1 MKKVMI
7 GLISTLV
14 AVLIVVFMMNYF
26 SSSFLTGK
34 VVYGNTPVDCTDQ
47 NIINIWNSIFE
58 ENSTDII
65 IHKDSNLTFCGSF
78 KNKTNDLYAMYL
90 SFDNRNDYNITQIYA
105 THTKISP
112 GYEWLINNITNAS
125 TYYSVLLYTGL
136 VGNSTVTRN
145 ISSATQA
152 NNEFNNDFKINNGSW
167 IYTTSYAQQDKV
179 YYFGD
184 DIFHWNWV
192 NNSETGYIVQNTSI
206 NSYLKSYY
214 QSNTLCTSNWTAINT
229 VCSANDTYT
238 RSFTDANSCNN
249 ATIPA
254 NMTFNCD
261 YDGNGIIGNNSNI
274 LGENINLNIYINSTL
289 LNVTRNYTSSQN
301 IELKEGNLTRIT
313 FNQNFSTP
321 LDLKNITIKKQNAT
335 NTFGYNS
342 LIWLQ

>member
-78 KNKTNDLYAMYL
+78 KNKTN
-90 SFDNRNDYNITQIYA
+90 
-105 THTKISP
+105 
-112 GYEWLINNITNAS
+112 AS

-145 ISSATQA
+145 ISSDTQA

-192 NNSETGYIVQNTSI
+192 NNSET
-206 NSYLKSYY
+206 
-214 QSNTLCTSNWTAINT
+214 
-229 VCSANDTYT
+229 
-238 RSFTDANSCNN
+238 
-249 ATIPA
+249 
-254 NMTFNCD
+254 
-261 YDGNGIIGNNSNI
+261 
-274 LGENINLNIYINSTL
+274 
-289 LNVTRNYTSSQN
+289 
-301 IELKEGNLTRIT
+301 
-313 FNQNFSTP
+313 
-321 LDLKNITIKKQNAT
+321 
-335 NTFGYNS
+335 
-342 LIWLQ
+342 